1 MNNGG
6 TYDGMYDQQTNT
18 HFVGLNFN
26 YDSSKLDYIGY
37 TPAAY
42 AGNYLEPRVYPN
54 QNLAQFGYRI
64 WNEGFKNGY
73 YFNFTV
79 NFRVKNPGTM
89 QTTAS
94 VIGFD
99 SATSTNQ
106 TDVADFRI
114 TVTPSDTTVI
124 LNKGDEINF
133 NIFVINY
140 GGTFYPDPYE
150 GYRFVGINFRY
161 NSNVLNYTGYTP
173 CRTTDGNK
181 YPQNYLVPK
190 INPSENLAQ
199 FAYNI
204 SEEGPSRYWNME
216 LPKIPFQLHSIL
228 TFQKGLLLMQGLQT

>member
-1 MNNGG
+1 
-6 TYDGMYDQQTNT
+6 
-18 HFVGLNFN
+18 
-26 YDSSKLDYIGY
+26 
-37 TPAAY
+37 
-42 AGNYLEPRVYPN
+42 VYPS

-64 WNEGFKNGY
+64 WDEGFKNGY
-73 YFNFTV
+73 NFNFTV
-79 NFRVKNPGTM
+79 TFKVKNPGTLK
-89 QTTAS
+89 TTAS
-94 VIGFD
+94 VIEFD
-99 SATSTNQ
+99 SASEDAQ
-106 TDVADFRI
+106 VDVADFRI

-190 INPSENLAQ
+190 ISPSENLAQ
-199 FAYNI
+199 FAYNVSDDVSVI
-204 SEEGPSRYWNME
+204 CTTSTLRSPSRYWNME